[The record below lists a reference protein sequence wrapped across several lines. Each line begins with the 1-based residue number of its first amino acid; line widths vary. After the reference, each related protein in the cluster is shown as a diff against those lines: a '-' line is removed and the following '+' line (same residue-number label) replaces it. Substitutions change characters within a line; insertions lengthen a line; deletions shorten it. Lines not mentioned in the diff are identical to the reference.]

1 MPDSFLVYYP
11 KLSECSYIS
20 FVVES
25 NNSHGYF
32 NGYIY
37 YNPTDSQ
44 LSSSTNK
51 IRPAN
56 EYI

>member
-25 NNSHGYF
+25 NNSH
-32 NGYIY
+32 
-37 YNPTDSQ
+37 D
-44 LSSSTNK
+44 
-51 IRPAN
+51 IRLF
-56 EYI
+56 